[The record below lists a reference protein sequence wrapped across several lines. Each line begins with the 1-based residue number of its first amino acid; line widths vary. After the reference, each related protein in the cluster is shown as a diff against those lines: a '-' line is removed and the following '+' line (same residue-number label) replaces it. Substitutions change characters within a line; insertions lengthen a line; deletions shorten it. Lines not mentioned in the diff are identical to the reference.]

1 MKILRFPLPSLA
13 SAVAAATL
21 LALAT
26 PAPLARAADV
36 IGQPAPAFALPA
48 RGGGAPMSLAALRGQ
63 VVMINF
69 WASWCGPCRE
79 EFPLLDQMYARY
91 RPMGFTLLG
100 VNVEPEAKDAEG
112 FLIKTPVKFPILFD
126 RDNSLSK
133 LYRVDGMPS
142 TVLIDRKGVLRW
154 MHRGY
159 KTGDEN
165 EYLDQ
170 LRALLREK

>member
-1 MKILRFPLPSLA
+1 MKTLRFLISVVAPAL
-13 SAVAAATL
+13 VAAAL
-21 LALAT
+21 LAA
-26 PAPLARAADV
+26 PAAHAADV
-36 IGQPAPAFALPA
+36 VGRPAAAFALPA
-48 RGGGAPMSLAALRGQ
+48 RGGGAPVSLASLHGQ
-63 VVMINF
+63 VVMVNF

-79 EFPLLDQMYARY
+79 EFPLLDQMYAKY

-112 FLIKTPVKFPILFD
+112 FLARTPVRFPILFD
-126 RDNSLSK
+126 RDNTLTK

-142 TVLIDRKGVLRW
+142 TVLIDRKGVVRW
-154 MHRGY
+154 AHRGY

-170 LRALLREK
+170 LRSLLREK